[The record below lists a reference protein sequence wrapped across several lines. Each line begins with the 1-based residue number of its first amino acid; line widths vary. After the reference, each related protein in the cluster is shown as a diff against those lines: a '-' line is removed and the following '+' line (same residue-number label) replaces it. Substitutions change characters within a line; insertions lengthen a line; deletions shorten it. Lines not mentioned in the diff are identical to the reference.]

1 LKRLADILLS
11 AILLM
16 LAFPVLLV
24 VALLVFVWIGHP
36 VLFRQRRPGLHGQP
50 FELLKFRT
58 MIDAYDQD
66 GRQLPDEGRLTRL
79 GAALR
84 ALSLDELPELLNV
97 IKGDMSL
104 VGPRPL
110 LLRYLER
117 YTPAQARR
125 HDVRPGITGWAQIN
139 GRNAISWDER
149 FALDLWYVN
158 NQSFLLDLKILAIT
172 AKKVFS
178 REGISQPGHAT
189 MPEFTGSESPR

>member
-1 LKRLADILLS
+1 MKRLVDIVLALLV
-11 AILLM
+11 LV
-16 LAFPVLLV
+16 LAFPVLMV
-24 VALLVFVWIGHP
+24 VAIAVRVWIGRP
-36 VLFRQRRPGLHGQP
+36 VLFRQRRPGLYGQP

-58 MIDAYDQD
+58 MADARDQD
-66 GRQLPDEGRLTRL
+66 GRQLPDELRLSRL

-84 ALSLDELPELLNV
+84 AMSLDELPELINV

-110 LLRYLER
+110 LLQYLDR
-117 YTPAQARR
+117 YTPEQARR

-149 FALDLWYVN
+149 FALDLWYVDH
-158 NQSFLLDLKILAIT
+158 QSFVLDLKILAIT
-172 AKKVFS
+172 AKKVFT

-189 MPEFTGSESPR
+189 MPEFSGSESPR